1 MNNYYAHPL
10 RKLITELSRLPGIG
24 EKTAARIAFHI
35 VNCPKEQ
42 ALGLAEA
49 IARIKEE
56 VSLCS
61 SCFTFTDD
69 NPCRICRDDNRSSE
83 VICVVENPGDLIALE
98 RSGVFRGKYHVLHGV
113 LSPLSGVGPENLRI
127 KELIARVEK
136 GGVREIILATNP
148 TVEGGTTALYLS
160 KLLKPFSIKI
170 TRIAQGVPM
179 GGDIEYLDE
188 VTLGKAIEGRTEIS
202 E

>member
-1 MNNYYAHPL
+1 MNYYAHPL
-10 RKLITELSRLPGIG
+10 RRLITELSRLPGIG

-35 VNCPKEQ
+35 LSCSKEQ
-42 ALGLAEA
+42 ALDLAQA
-49 IARIKEE
+49 IARVKEE
-56 VSLCS
+56 ITLCT

-69 NPCRICRDDNRSSE
+69 NPCRICRDLSRSNE
-83 VICVVENPGDLIALE
+83 VICVVETPGDLIALE
-98 RSGVFRGKYHVLHGV
+98 RSGVFKGKYHVLHGV
-113 LSPLSGVGPENLRI
+113 LSPLSGIGPENLRI

-160 KLLKPFSIKI
+160 KLLKPFSIRV

>member
-1 MNNYYAHPL
+1 MNYYAHPL
-10 RKLITELSRLPGIG
+10 RRLITELSRLPGIG

-35 VNCPKEQ
+35 LSCSKEQ
-42 ALGLAEA
+42 ALDLAQA
-49 IARIKEE
+49 IARVKEE
-56 VSLCS
+56 ITLCT

-69 NPCRICRDDNRSSE
+69 DPCRICRDASRNSE
-83 VICVVENPGDLIALE
+83 VICVVETPGDLIALE
-98 RSGVFRGKYHVLHGV
+98 RSGVFKGKYHVLHGV
-113 LSPLSGVGPENLRI
+113 LSPLSGIGPENLRI

-160 KLLKPFSIKI
+160 KLLKPFSIKV

-188 VTLGKAIEGRTEIS
+188 VTLGKAIEGRTEIT

>member
-1 MNNYYAHPL
+1 MNYYAHPL
-10 RKLITELSRLPGIG
+10 CRLITEISRLPGIG

-35 VNCPKEQ
+35 LSCSKEQ
-42 ALGLAEA
+42 VLDLAQA
-49 IARIKEE
+49 IARVKEE
-56 VSLCS
+56 ITLCT

-69 NPCRICRDDNRSSE
+69 DPCRICRDLSRSSE
-83 VICVVENPGDLIALE
+83 VICVVETPGDLIALE
-98 RSGVFRGKYHVLHGV
+98 RSGVFKGKYHVLHGV
-113 LSPLSGVGPENLRI
+113 LSPLSGIGPENLRI

-160 KLLKPFSIKI
+160 KLLKPFSIRV

-188 VTLGKAIEGRTEIS
+188 VTLGKAIEGRTEI
-202 E
+202 

>member
-1 MNNYYAHPL
+1 MNYYAHPL
-10 RKLITELSRLPGIG
+10 RRLITELSRLPGIG

-35 VNCPKEQ
+35 LSCSKEQ
-42 ALGLAEA
+42 ALDLAQA
-49 IARIKEE
+49 IARVKEE
-56 VSLCS
+56 ITLCT

-69 NPCRICRDDNRSSE
+69 NPCRICRDLSRSNE
-83 VICVVENPGDLIALE
+83 VICVVETPGDLIALE
-98 RSGVFRGKYHVLHGV
+98 RSDVFKGKYHVLHGV
-113 LSPLSGVGPENLRI
+113 LSPLSGIGPENLRI

-160 KLLKPFSIKI
+160 KLLKPFSIRV

>member
-1 MNNYYAHPL
+1 MNYYAHPL
-10 RKLITELSRLPGIG
+10 RRLITELSRLPGIG

-35 VNCPKEQ
+35 LSCSKEQ
-42 ALGLAEA
+42 ALDLAQA
-49 IARIKEE
+49 IARVKEE
-56 VSLCS
+56 ITVCT

-69 NPCRICRDDNRSSE
+69 DPCRICRDLSRSSE
-83 VICVVENPGDLIALE
+83 VICVVETPGDLIALE
-98 RSGVFRGKYHVLHGV
+98 RSGVFKGKYHVLHGV
-113 LSPLSGVGPENLRI
+113 LSPLSGIGPENLRI

-160 KLLKPFSIKI
+160 KLLKPFSVKV

-188 VTLGKAIEGRTEIS
+188 VTLGKAIEGRTEI
-202 E
+202 

>member
-1 MNNYYAHPL
+1 MNYYAHPL
-10 RKLITELSRLPGIG
+10 RRLITELSRLPGIG

-35 VNCPKEQ
+35 LSCSKEQ
-42 ALGLAEA
+42 VLDLAQA
-49 IARIKEE
+49 IARVKEE
-56 VSLCS
+56 ITLCT

-69 NPCRICRDDNRSSE
+69 DPCRICRDLSRSSE
-83 VICVVENPGDLIALE
+83 VICVVETPGDLIALE
-98 RSGVFRGKYHVLHGV
+98 RSGVFKGKYHVLHGV
-113 LSPLSGVGPENLRI
+113 LSPLSGIGPESLRI

-160 KLLKPFSIKI
+160 KLLKPFSIRV

-188 VTLGKAIEGRTEIS
+188 VTLGKAIEGRTEI
-202 E
+202 

>member
-1 MNNYYAHPL
+1 
-10 RKLITELSRLPGIG
+10 
-24 EKTAARIAFHI
+24 
-35 VNCPKEQ
+35 
-42 ALGLAEA
+42 
-49 IARIKEE
+49 
-56 VSLCS
+56 
-61 SCFTFTDD
+61 
-69 NPCRICRDDNRSSE
+69 
-83 VICVVENPGDLIALE
+83 
-98 RSGVFRGKYHVLHGV
+98 VLHGV
-113 LSPLSGVGPENLRI
+113 LSPLSGIGPENLRI

-160 KLLKPFSIKI
+160 KLLKPFSIKV

>member
-1 MNNYYAHPL
+1 MNYYAHPL
-10 RKLITELSRLPGIG
+10 RRLITELSRLPGIG

-35 VNCPKEQ
+35 LSCSKEQ
-42 ALGLAEA
+42 ALDLAQA
-49 IARIKEE
+49 IARVKEE
-56 VSLCS
+56 ITLCT

-69 NPCRICRDDNRSSE
+69 DPCRICRDLSRSSE
-83 VICVVENPGDLIALE
+83 VICVVETPGDLIALE
-98 RSGVFRGKYHVLHGV
+98 RSDVFKGKYHVLHGV
-113 LSPLSGVGPENLRI
+113 LSPLSGIGPENLRI

-160 KLLKPFSIKI
+160 KLLKPFSIRV

>member
-1 MNNYYAHPL
+1 MNYYAHPL
-10 RKLITELSRLPGIG
+10 RRLITELSRLPGIG

-35 VNCPKEQ
+35 LSYPKEQ
-42 ALGLAEA
+42 ALDLAQA
-49 IARIKEE
+49 IARVKEE
-56 VSLCS
+56 ITLCT

-69 NPCRICRDDNRSSE
+69 EPCRICRDLSRSSE
-83 VICVVENPGDLIALE
+83 VICVVETPGDLIALE
-98 RSGVFRGKYHVLHGV
+98 RSGVFKGKYHVLHGV
-113 LSPLSGVGPENLRI
+113 LSPLSGIGPENLRI

-160 KLLKPFSIKI
+160 KLLKPFSIRV

-188 VTLGKAIEGRTEIS
+188 VTLGKAIEGRTEI
-202 E
+202 

>member
-1 MNNYYAHPL
+1 MNYYAHPL
-10 RKLITELSRLPGIG
+10 RTLITELSRLPGIG

-35 VNCPKEQ
+35 LSCSKEQ
-42 ALGLAEA
+42 ALDLAQA
-49 IARIKEE
+49 IARVKEE
-56 VSLCS
+56 ITLCT

-69 NPCRICRDDNRSSE
+69 DPCRICRDANRNNE
-83 VICVVENPGDLIALE
+83 VICVVETPGDLIALE
-98 RSGVFRGKYHVLHGV
+98 RSGVFKGKYHVLHGV
-113 LSPLSGVGPENLRI
+113 LSPLSGIGPENLRI

-160 KLLKPFSIKI
+160 KLLKPFSIKV

>member
-1 MNNYYAHPL
+1 MNYYAHPL
-10 RKLITELSRLPGIG
+10 RRLITEISRLPGIG

-35 VNCPKEQ
+35 LSCSKEQ
-42 ALGLAEA
+42 ALDLAQA
-49 IARIKEE
+49 IARVKEE
-56 VSLCS
+56 VTLCT

-69 NPCRICRDDNRSSE
+69 NPCRICRDLSRSNE
-83 VICVVENPGDLIALE
+83 VICVVETPGDLIALE
-98 RSGVFRGKYHVLHGV
+98 RSGVFKGKYHVLHGV
-113 LSPLSGVGPENLRI
+113 LSPLSGIGPENLRI

-160 KLLKPFSIKI
+160 KLLKPFSIRV

-188 VTLGKAIEGRTEIS
+188 VTLGKAIEGRTEI
-202 E
+202 

>member
-35 VNCPKEQ
+35 LNCPKEQ
-42 ALGLAEA
+42 ALDLAEA
-49 IARIKEE
+49 IAMIKEQ
-56 VSLCS
+56 VTLCS

-69 NPCRICRDDNRSSE
+69 NPCRICRDENRSSE

-136 GGVREIILATNP
+136 GDIREIILATNP
-148 TVEGGTTALYLS
+148 TVDGGTTVLYLS
-160 KLLKPFSIKI
+160 KLLKPFSIRL

-188 VTLGKAIEGRTEIS
+188 VTLGKAIEGRTEI
-202 E
+202 

>member
-1 MNNYYAHPL
+1 MNYYAHPL
-10 RKLITELSRLPGIG
+10 RRLITELSRLPGIG

-35 VNCPKEQ
+35 LSCSKEQ
-42 ALGLAEA
+42 ALDLAQA
-49 IARIKEE
+49 IARVKEE
-56 VSLCS
+56 ITLCT

-69 NPCRICRDDNRSSE
+69 DPCRICRDLSRSSE
-83 VICVVENPGDLIALE
+83 VICVVETPGDLIALE
-98 RSGVFRGKYHVLHGV
+98 RSGVFKGKYHVLHGV
-113 LSPLSGVGPENLRI
+113 LSPLSGIGPENLRI

-160 KLLKPFSIKI
+160 KLLKPFSIRV

-188 VTLGKAIEGRTEIS
+188 VTLGKAIEGRTEI
-202 E
+202 

>member
-1 MNNYYAHPL
+1 MNYYAHPL
-10 RKLITELSRLPGIG
+10 RRLITELSRLPGIG

-35 VNCPKEQ
+35 LSCSKEQ
-42 ALGLAEA
+42 ALDLAQA
-49 IARIKEE
+49 IARVKEE
-56 VSLCS
+56 ITLCT

-69 NPCRICRDDNRSSE
+69 DPCRICRDASRNNE
-83 VICVVENPGDLIALE
+83 VICVVETPGDLIALE
-98 RSGVFRGKYHVLHGV
+98 RSGVFKGKYHVLHGV
-113 LSPLSGVGPENLRI
+113 LSPLSGIGPENLRI

-160 KLLKPFSIKI
+160 KLLKPFSIKV

-188 VTLGKAIEGRTEIS
+188 VTLGKAIEGRTEI
-202 E
+202 

>member
-1 MNNYYAHPL
+1 MNYYAHPL
-10 RKLITELSRLPGIG
+10 RRLITELSRLPGIG

-35 VNCPKEQ
+35 LSCSKEQ
-42 ALGLAEA
+42 ALDLAQA
-49 IARIKEE
+49 IARVKEE
-56 VSLCS
+56 ITLCT

-69 NPCRICRDDNRSSE
+69 DPCRICRDLSRSSE
-83 VICVVENPGDLIALE
+83 VICVVETPGDMIALE
-98 RSGVFRGKYHVLHGV
+98 RSGVFKGKYHVLHGV
-113 LSPLSGVGPENLRI
+113 LSPLSGIGPEILRI

-160 KLLKPFSIKI
+160 KLLKPFSIRV

-188 VTLGKAIEGRTEIS
+188 VTLGKAIEGRTEI
-202 E
+202 

>member
-1 MNNYYAHPL
+1 MNYYAHPL
-10 RKLITELSRLPGIG
+10 RRLITELSRLPGIG

-35 VNCPKEQ
+35 LSCSKEQ
-42 ALGLAEA
+42 ALDLAQA
-49 IARIKEE
+49 IARVKEE
-56 VSLCS
+56 ITLCT

-69 NPCRICRDDNRSSE
+69 DPCRICRDLSRNNE
-83 VICVVENPGDLIALE
+83 VICVVETPGDLIALE
-98 RSGVFRGKYHVLHGV
+98 RSGVFKGKYHVLHGV
-113 LSPLSGVGPENLRI
+113 LSPLSGIGPENLRI

-160 KLLKPFSIKI
+160 KLLKPFSIRV

>member
-1 MNNYYAHPL
+1 MNYYAHPL
-10 RKLITELSRLPGIG
+10 RTLITELSRLPGIG

-35 VNCPKEQ
+35 LSCSKEQ
-42 ALGLAEA
+42 ALDLAQA
-49 IARIKEE
+49 IARVKEE
-56 VSLCS
+56 ITLCT

-69 NPCRICRDDNRSSE
+69 DPCRICRDANRNNE
-83 VICVVENPGDLIALE
+83 VICVVETPGDLIALE
-98 RSGVFRGKYHVLHGV
+98 RSGVFKGKYHVLHGV
-113 LSPLSGVGPENLRI
+113 LSPLSGIGPENLRI

-160 KLLKPFSIKI
+160 KLLKPFSIRI

-202 E
+202 D

>member
-1 MNNYYAHPL
+1 MNYYAHPL
-10 RKLITELSRLPGIG
+10 RRLITEISRLPGIG

-35 VNCPKEQ
+35 LSCSKEQ
-42 ALGLAEA
+42 VLDLAQA
-49 IARIKEE
+49 IARVKEE
-56 VSLCS
+56 ITLCT

-69 NPCRICRDDNRSSE
+69 DPCRICRDLSRSSE
-83 VICVVENPGDLIALE
+83 VICVVETPGDLIALE
-98 RSGVFRGKYHVLHGV
+98 RSGVFKGKYHVLHGV
-113 LSPLSGVGPENLRI
+113 LSPLSGIGPENLRI

-160 KLLKPFSIKI
+160 KLLKPFSVKV

-188 VTLGKAIEGRTEIS
+188 VTLGKAIEGRTEI
-202 E
+202 

>member
-1 MNNYYAHPL
+1 MNYYAHPL
-10 RKLITELSRLPGIG
+10 RRLITELSRLPGIG

-35 VNCPKEQ
+35 LSCSKEQ
-42 ALGLAEA
+42 ALDLAQA
-49 IARIKEE
+49 IARVKEE
-56 VSLCS
+56 ITLCT

-69 NPCRICRDDNRSSE
+69 DPCRICRDLSRSSE
-83 VICVVENPGDLIALE
+83 VICVVETPGDLIALE
-98 RSGVFRGKYHVLHGV
+98 RSGVFKGKYHVLHGV
-113 LSPLSGVGPENLRI
+113 LSPLSGIGPENLRI

-160 KLLKPFSIKI
+160 KLLKPFSIRI

-188 VTLGKAIEGRTEIS
+188 VTLGKAIEGRTEI
-202 E
+202 

>member
-1 MNNYYAHPL
+1 MNNYYAYPL

-35 VNCPKEQ
+35 LNCPKEQ
-42 ALGLAEA
+42 ALDLAEA
-49 IARIKEE
+49 IAMIKEQ
-56 VSLCS
+56 VTLCS

-69 NPCRICRDDNRSSE
+69 NPCRICRDENRSSE

-136 GGVREIILATNP
+136 GDIREIILATNP
-148 TVEGGTTALYLS
+148 TVEGGTTVLYLS
-160 KLLKPFSIKI
+160 KLLKPFSIRV

>member
-1 MNNYYAHPL
+1 MNYYAHPL
-10 RKLITELSRLPGIG
+10 RRLITELSRLPGIG

-35 VNCPKEQ
+35 LSCSKEQ
-42 ALGLAEA
+42 VLDLAQA
-49 IARIKEE
+49 IARVKEE
-56 VSLCS
+56 ITLCT

-69 NPCRICRDDNRSSE
+69 DPCRICRDLSRSSE
-83 VICVVENPGDLIALE
+83 VICVVETPGDLIALE
-98 RSGVFRGKYHVLHGV
+98 RSGVFKGKYHVLHGV
-113 LSPLSGVGPENLRI
+113 LSPLSGIGPENLRI

-160 KLLKPFSIKI
+160 KLLKPFSIRV

-188 VTLGKAIEGRTEIS
+188 VTLGKAIEGRTEI
-202 E
+202 

>member
-1 MNNYYAHPL
+1 MNYYAHPL
-10 RKLITELSRLPGIG
+10 RRLITELSRLPGIG

-35 VNCPKEQ
+35 LSCSKEQ
-42 ALGLAEA
+42 ALDLAQA
-49 IARIKEE
+49 IARVKEE
-56 VSLCS
+56 ITLCT

-69 NPCRICRDDNRSSE
+69 NPCRICRDLSRSNE
-83 VICVVENPGDLIALE
+83 VICVVETPGDLIALE
-98 RSGVFRGKYHVLHGV
+98 RSGVFKGKYHVLHGV
-113 LSPLSGVGPENLRI
+113 LSPLSGIGPENLRI

-160 KLLKPFSIKI
+160 KLLKPFSIRI

-188 VTLGKAIEGRTEIS
+188 VTLGKAIEGRTEI
-202 E
+202 

>member
-1 MNNYYAHPL
+1 MNYYAHPL
-10 RKLITELSRLPGIG
+10 RRLITELSRLPGIG

-35 VNCPKEQ
+35 LSCSKEQ
-42 ALGLAEA
+42 ALDLAQA
-49 IARIKEE
+49 IARVKEE
-56 VSLCS
+56 ITLCT

-69 NPCRICRDDNRSSE
+69 DPCRICRDANRNNE
-83 VICVVENPGDLIALE
+83 VICVVETPGDLIALE
-98 RSGVFRGKYHVLHGV
+98 RSGVFKGKYHVLHGV
-113 LSPLSGVGPENLRI
+113 LSPLSGIGPENLRI

-148 TVEGGTTALYLS
+148 TVEGGTTALYLF
-160 KLLKPFSIKI
+160 KLLKPFSIRV

-188 VTLGKAIEGRTEIS
+188 VTLGKAIEGRTEIL

>member
-10 RKLITELSRLPGIG
+10 RKLITALSRLPGIG

-35 VNCPKEQ
+35 LNCPKEQ
-42 ALGLAEA
+42 AMDLAEA
-49 IARIKEE
+49 IAMIKEQ
-56 VSLCS
+56 VTLCS

-69 NPCRICRDDNRSSE
+69 NPCRICRDENRSSE

-136 GGVREIILATNP
+136 GDIREIILATNP
-148 TVEGGTTALYLS
+148 TVDGGTTVLYLS
-160 KLLKPFSIKI
+160 KLLKPFSIRL

-188 VTLGKAIEGRTEIS
+188 VTLGKAIEGRTEI
-202 E
+202 

>member
-1 MNNYYAHPL
+1 MNYYAHPL
-10 RKLITELSRLPGIG
+10 RRLITELSRLPGIG

-35 VNCPKEQ
+35 LSCSKEQ
-42 ALGLAEA
+42 ALDLAQA
-49 IARIKEE
+49 IARVKEE
-56 VSLCS
+56 ITLCT

-69 NPCRICRDDNRSSE
+69 DPCRICRDASRNNE
-83 VICVVENPGDLIALE
+83 VICVVETPGDLIALE
-98 RSGVFRGKYHVLHGV
+98 RSGVFKGKYHVLHGV
-113 LSPLSGVGPENLRI
+113 LSPLSGIGPENLRI

-160 KLLKPFSIKI
+160 KLLKPFSIKV

-188 VTLGKAIEGRTEIS
+188 VTLGKAIEGRTEIT